1 MKNCDLSI
9 TIPFYNE
16 EKTIEPLTRI
26 LINDL
31 ERNNINYE
39 LILVDN
45 GSNDFTPKI
54 VDKLAN
60 ECEYVK
66 SVHVEVNQGYGW
78 GILNGLMVATG
89 EFVGYMDGD
98 LEILP
103 EDIVKLYKKIKNAN
117 ADVGKGVRDHKEHGV
132 LKNIAS
138 FGFDALFFILYL
150 RFIKQVNANPKI
162 IRKVCYKKMNLISK
176 GWFIDTEIIIKG
188 LENNYKIVDQIV
200 SYTPRERGVSH
211 LGFFDL
217 FPTIVEYFINI
228 IKFRFFKN

>member
-1 MKNCDLSI
+1 MKSYDLSI
-9 TIPFYNE
+9 AIPFYNE
-16 EKTIEPLTRI
+16 EKTVEPLTNI
-26 LINDL
+26 LIKELKN
-31 ERNNINYE
+31 NNINYE

-45 GSNDFTPKI
+45 GSGDSTSKI
-54 VDKLAN
+54 VDKLA
-60 ECEYVK
+60 EKYEDVK
-66 SVHVEVNQGYGW
+66 SVHVKLNQGYGW

-89 EFVGYMDGD
+89 EYVGYMDGD

-176 GWFIDTEIIIKG
+176 GWFIDTEII
-188 LENNYKIVDQIV
+188 
-200 SYTPRERGVSH
+200 
-211 LGFFDL
+211 
-217 FPTIVEYFINI
+217 
-228 IKFRFFKN
+228 

>member
-89 EFVGYMDGD
+89 EYVGYMDGD

-117 ADVGKGVRDHKEHGV
+117 ADVGKGVRDHKKYEV
-132 LKNIAS
+132 LQNMTSLVLHIYCY
-138 FGFDALFFILYL
+138 ILSL
-150 RFIKQVNANPKI
+150 
-162 IRKVCYKKMNLISK
+162 L
-176 GWFIDTEIIIKG
+176 
-188 LENNYKIVDQIV
+188 
-200 SYTPRERGVSH
+200 
-211 LGFFDL
+211 
-217 FPTIVEYFINI
+217 
-228 IKFRFFKN
+228 